1 MWWMWVVGVL
11 LFERLLRLLGTWWL
25 LLQWL
30 LLLGVLRLQGG
41 CCGCWMCWCCCRV
54 GCCC

>member
-11 LFERLLRLLGTWWL
+11 LFERLLRLLGTGWL

-30 LLLGVLRLQGG
+30 LLLGVLRLPGG
-41 CCGCWMCWCCCRV
+41 CCGCWMSWCCCRV